1 MRFCQVFSRTQE
13 IYWVLYFSQIF
24 TDKQKPFSEQG
35 EHANA
40 CRQATDSTE
49 FIADV
54 GSNALCSLYAEGL
67 LWARNVR
74 QKVLLNL

>member
-24 TDKQKPFSEQG
+24 TDEQKPFSEQG

-40 CRQATDSTE
+40 D
-49 FIADV
+49 
-54 GSNALCSLYAEGL
+54 
-67 LWARNVR
+67 
-74 QKVLLNL
+74 